1 MDEDSGGRGMT
12 QTTIEDWQIQEAK
25 DNFAYACWINAVRYF
40 MYSDE
45 FKRYELR
52 QRLKKEREQ

>member
-1 MDEDSGGRGMT
+1 MT
-12 QTTIEDWQIQEAK
+12 QTTIEDWQVQEAK
-25 DNFAYACWINAVRYF
+25 NNFKYACWINATRYF

-52 QRLKKEREQ
+52 QRLKQEREQ

>member
-12 QTTIEDWQIQEAK
+12 QTTIEDWINQESK
-25 DNFAYACWINAVRYF
+25 DNFAYACWINAMRYF

-52 QRLKKEREQ
+52 QRLKQEREQ